1 MDTIYLTTEQVQEIT
16 AISERYGLGV
26 ELEETN
32 IQGVVLLRYRTDT
45 TRTQMEQVLI
55 NENGSTM
62 AI

>member
-55 NENGSTM
+55 NESGFNM

>member
-1 MDTIYLTTEQVQEIT
+1 MDTIYLTAEQVQEIT

-55 NENGSTM
+55 NENGFNM